1 MILITNR
8 KLALFKM
15 RYLSFGNSIRIIS
28 SLLVIVLVIYPFAR
42 LILGSLHI
50 GGPLDSGPLTIENYR
65 NAILGSHDLILNTL
79 RFAIGQTLVPMVIG
93 ILLAWIVTRTD
104 VPLRGLWEF
113 SSVALYFIPI
123 LAAGTAWS
131 ILLGGRNGLLNEV
144 IRSISPFQGFDVYS
158 MSGMIFVQSLYLVP
172 LVFLVV
178 SSSLRAVNPEFEDA
192 ARSCGASPLSVLFRI
207 TLGVCRPAVLS
218 AAVLCFVIGLG
229 SMEIPLLFGFPA
241 REYVFTTDIYSAL
254 KVRFPPEY
262 GRASAMGVL
271 LLGASLLILVI
282 YFRLIRDRERFVTV
296 GGKASRD
303 TAMRLGKFRWVGFV
317 ACALFFFFTLIL
329 PFLAVLIGSLLPYI
343 GKPSMAM
350 LSKASLNN
358 YRQLIDNP
366 IIWRSVKNSFKL
378 SIFGGIVVMLVG
390 LLLAYIVVRWPGRWT
405 RYIDYGA
412 SLPMMVPLTVLAMS
426 LVYTYITLSFPGGF
440 SPYGTLWIIGG
451 AYVVYFLPV
460 AVRQMTGP
468 VSQLSVDLEHAG
480 RISGASQIKVIIR
493 IVIPI
498 LLPALLGGLLLAFI
512 TYMRE
517 FSASVLLVRSGT
529 EVIST
534 VMYSYYS
541 NGRLPYVAAISV
553 GLWSMVL
560 IVMLIFRL
568 VFKVKISF

>member
-1 MILITNR
+1 MILVTYR
-8 KLALFKM
+8 KLVYYKSRFLN
-15 RYLSFGNSIRIIS
+15 FGNTIRTIS
-28 SLLVIVLVIYPFAR
+28 SLLVIVLVMYPFGR
-42 LILGSLHI
+42 LVSGSLHL
-50 GGPLDSGPLTIENYR
+50 GGPLDSGPLTLDNYR
-65 NAILGSHDLILNTL
+65 SAILDSHDLILNTL
-79 RFAIGQTLVPMVIG
+79 RFAIGQTLVPLLIG
-93 ILLAWIVTRTD
+93 IALAWIVTRTD

-131 ILLGGRNGLLNEV
+131 ILLGGRNGLLNEL

-158 MSGMIFVQSLYLVP
+158 MAGMIFVQSLYLVP

-178 SSSLRAVNPEFEDA
+178 SSSLRTVNPEFEDA
-192 ARSCGASPLSVLFRI
+192 ARSCGASPLSILFRI

-218 AAVLCFVIGLG
+218 SAVLCFVIGLG

-271 LLGASLLILVI
+271 LLVSSLLILII

-296 GGKASRD
+296 GGKSSRE
-303 TAMRLGKFRWVGFV
+303 TAMRLGRWRWIGFA

-329 PFLAVLIGSLLPYI
+329 PFLAVLGGSLLPYI
-343 GKPSMAM
+343 GRPSVAL
-350 LSKASLNN
+350 LSKVSLDN
-358 YRQLIDNP
+358 YHKLIDNP

-378 SIFGGIVVMLVG
+378 SILGGIIVMLLG
-390 LLLAYIVVRWPGRWT
+390 LLLAYMVVRWPGRWT

-440 SPYGTLWIIGG
+440 SPYGTLWIIGI

-460 AVRQMTGP
+460 AIRQMTGP
-468 VSQLSVDLEHAG
+468 VSQLSVDLEYAG
-480 RISGASQIKVIIR
+480 RISGASQIRVITR

-498 LLPALLGGLLLAFI
+498 LLPALFGGLLLAFI
-512 TYMRE
+512 TFMRE

-553 GLWSMVL
+553 GLWGMVL
-560 IVMLIFRL
+560 ILMLFFRL